1 MTTVRHGAKMT
12 LQEYRDLGPVD
23 EGVWELAEGVLF
35 EMAPPN
41 WEHQSLVDFLVMMI
55 NTFLAAS
62 DPLPGWAYSGIG
74 VVLSE
79 STAPTPDMVYV
90 RAERGHLIQ
99 GSFVEGVP
107 DVVVEVMSQDRR
119 TGPGDETGLVRRSG
133 RPRVLDYRPGI
144 GHHSGAGT
152 GRVGIR
158 GEGRAEPVRY
168 VEHTHDTRVRAGAGA
183 VCLTIRG
190 GRCHPPAGRRQVR
203 ERGEPLVCPRR

>member
-55 NTFLAAS
+55 NTFLVAS

-79 STAPTPDMVYV
+79 TTAPTPDMVYV

-119 TGPGDETGLVRRSG
+119 RDLVMKRGWYAAAGAPEYWIIDPVSDTIL
-133 RPRVLDYRPGI
+133 VLEL
-144 GHHSGAGT
+144 AGSEY
-152 GRVGIR
+152 V
-158 GEGRAEPVRY
+158 ERAELSRS
-168 VEHTHDTRVRAGAGA
+168 DT
-183 VCLTIRG
+183 LSTPTIPGFELELERLFG
-190 GRCHPPAGRRQVR
+190 NPGRTLPSARR
-203 ERGEPLVCPRR
+203 

>member
-55 NTFLAAS
+55 NTFLVAS

-79 STAPTPDMVYV
+79 TTAPTPDMVYV

-119 TGPGDETGLVRRSG
+119 RDLVMKRGWYAAAGAPEYWIIDPVSDTIL
-133 RPRVLDYRPGI
+133 VLEL
-144 GHHSGAGT
+144 AGSEY
-152 GRVGIR
+152 V
-158 GEGRAEPVRY
+158 ERAELSRS
-168 VEHTHDTRVRAGAGA
+168 DT
-183 VCLTIRG
+183 LSTPTIPRFELELERLFG
-190 GRCHPPAGRRQVR
+190 NPGRTLPSARR
-203 ERGEPLVCPRR
+203 

>member
-62 DPLPGWAYSGIG
+62 DPLPGWSCSGTG

-79 STAPTPDMVYV
+79 TTAPTPDMVYV

-119 TGPGDETGLVRRSG
+119 RDLVMKRGWYAAAGAPEYWIIDPVSDTIL
-133 RPRVLDYRPGI
+133 VLEL
-144 GHHSGAGT
+144 AGSEY
-152 GRVGIR
+152 V
-158 GEGRAEPVRY
+158 ERAELSRS
-168 VEHTHDTRVRAGAGA
+168 DT
-183 VCLTIRG
+183 LSTPTIPRFELELERLFG
-190 GRCHPPAGRRQVR
+190 NPGRTLPSARR
-203 ERGEPLVCPRR
+203 

>member
-55 NTFLAAS
+55 NTFLVAS

-79 STAPTPDMVYV
+79 TTAPTPDMVYV

-119 TGPGDETGLVRRSG
+119 RDLVMKRGWYAAAGAPEYWIIDPVSDTIL
-133 RPRVLDYRPGI
+133 VLEL
-144 GHHSGAGT
+144 AGSEY
-152 GRVGIR
+152 V
-158 GEGRAEPVRY
+158 ERAELSRS
-168 VEHTHDTRVRAGAGA
+168 DT
-183 VCLTIRG
+183 LSTQTIPGFELELERLFG
-190 GRCHPPAGRRQVR
+190 NPGRTLPSARR
-203 ERGEPLVCPRR
+203 

>member
-23 EGVWELAEGVLF
+23 EGVWELAEGVIY
-35 EMAPPN
+35 EIAPAN

-55 NTFLAAS
+55 NTFLVAS

-79 STAPTPDMVYV
+79 TTAPTPDMVYV

-119 TGPGDETGLVRRSG
+119 RDLVMKRGWYAAAGAPEYWIIDPVSDTIL
-133 RPRVLDYRPGI
+133 VLEL
-144 GHHSGAGT
+144 AGSEY
-152 GRVGIR
+152 V
-158 GEGRAEPVRY
+158 ERAELSRS
-168 VEHTHDTRVRAGAGA
+168 DT
-183 VCLTIRG
+183 LSTPTIPGFELGLERLFDNP
-190 GRCHPPAGRRQVR
+190 GRTLPSARR
-203 ERGEPLVCPRR
+203 